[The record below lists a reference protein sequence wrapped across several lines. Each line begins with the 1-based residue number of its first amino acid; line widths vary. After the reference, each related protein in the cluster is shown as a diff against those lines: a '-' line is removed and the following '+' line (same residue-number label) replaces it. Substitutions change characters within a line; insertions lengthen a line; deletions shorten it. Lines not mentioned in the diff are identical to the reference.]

1 MPSHMTRHPG
11 TCEVEQWPARREAFR
26 DAIRKARGLV
36 HGRTCE
42 FCHTTFGEPS
52 EEQFYPCW
60 TRHCEEHERLIAEG
74 KIPAPKLISPSGR
87 GPARI
92 RQNLCARY
100 AHRLGPTCALSST
113 GPSMSIPTKNSKRE
127 QTKE

>member
-1 MPSHMTRHPG
+1 MTRHPG

-60 TRHCEEHERLIAEG
+60 TRRCEEHERLIAEG

-87 GPARI
+87 PVDEMPHHKVTLVLKQRLQFGPIKSSPCI
-92 RQNLCARY
+92 RLVV
-100 AHRLGPTCALSST
+100 LLSF
-113 GPSMSIPTKNSKRE
+113 RA
-127 QTKE
+127 